1 MTRSETRKPSMKT
14 IHYVLLT
21 SSLLL
26 AGCGQDDAKPT
37 APTQVVATVNDS
49 EISVHQLNHLL
60 GQAKDI
66 PEERIAEA
74 QRRMLKTLVDQELL
88 MAKAVEEKLDRSPEV
103 LMALETARRE
113 VLSRAYLERIANS
126 VASPTDQEI
135 RTYYDINPNLFALR
149 SIFEYRELLLPR
161 ETQDFASVAEK
172 IKAGVTVDA
181 AASQLT
187 GMGVKFSINRGN
199 RAAEQTPP
207 DLLAKLS
214 YAKPGETLAVENAL
228 GLSFVEIAQ
237 IQKAPIDLE
246 NAKPIINNILSN
258 QRRNQAMSK
267 AVSNLRESATITY
280 TDSSLQP
287 E

>member
-1 MTRSETRKPSMKT
+1 
-14 IHYVLLT
+14 
-21 SSLLL
+21 
-26 AGCGQDDAKPT
+26 
-37 APTQVVATVNDS
+37 
-49 EISVHQLNHLL
+49 
-60 GQAKDI
+60 
-66 PEERIAEA
+66 
-74 QRRMLKTLVDQELL
+74 
-88 MAKAVEEKLDRSPEV
+88 
-103 LMALETARRE
+103 MALETARRE

-135 RTYYDINPNLFALR
+135 RTYYDLNPNLFALR
-149 SIFEYRELLLPR
+149 SIFEYRELLLPLQ
-161 ETQDFASVAEK
+161 TQDFASIAEK
-172 IKAGVTVDA
+172 IKASVTVDD

-228 GLSFVEIAQ
+228 GLSFVEITQ
-237 IQKAPIDLE
+237 IQKAPIDIE

>member
-1 MTRSETRKPSMKT
+1 MKS

-21 SSLLL
+21 GSLLL
-26 AGCGQDDAKPT
+26 SGCGQDEAKPA

-66 PEERIAEA
+66 PQERIAEA

-88 MAKAVEEKLDRSPEV
+88 MAKAIADKLDRSPDV
-103 LMALETARRE
+103 LLALETARRE

-126 VASPTDQEI
+126 VAAPTDQEI
-135 RTYYDINPNLFALR
+135 RTYYDLNPNLFALR
-149 SIFEYRELLLPR
+149 SIFEYRELLLPV
-161 ETQDFASVAEK
+161 ETEGFAAVAEK
-172 IKAGVTVDA
+172 VKASKSVDE

-187 GMGVKFSINRGN
+187 AMGVKYSQNQGS

-214 YAKPGETLAVENAL
+214 YAKAGETLAVENAL
-228 GLSFVEIAQ
+228 GLSLVEITL

-246 NAKPIINNILSN
+246 NAKPIIVNMLSN
-258 QRRNQAMSK
+258 QRRNQAMGD
-267 AVSNLRESATITY
+267 AVGNLRKTATITY

-287 E
+287 Q